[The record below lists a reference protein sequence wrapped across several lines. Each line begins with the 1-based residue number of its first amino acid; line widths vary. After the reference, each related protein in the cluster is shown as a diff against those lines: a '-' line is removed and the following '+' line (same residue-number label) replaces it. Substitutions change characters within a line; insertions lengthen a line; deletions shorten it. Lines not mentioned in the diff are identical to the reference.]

1 MSYKLAEFRQN
12 LEKVRK
18 QKEYQNVCN
27 EKNKHWNDGIDK
39 IINIFNGSVSRNYVC
54 LSSYEEVKS
63 ICREYHDVLDILIS
77 SRSHELKMVN
87 KFKNPNKFQKRLKR
101 YLHL

>member
-12 LEKVRK
+12 LEKTSK
-18 QKEYQNVCN
+18 QKEHQNVCN
-27 EKNKHWNDGIDK
+27 AKNKHWNDGIDK
-39 IINIFNGSVSRNYVC
+39 IVKIFKGSVSKNYVS
-54 LSSYEEVKS
+54 LNDYEEIKK

-77 SRSHELKMVN
+77 SRASGLKIKN